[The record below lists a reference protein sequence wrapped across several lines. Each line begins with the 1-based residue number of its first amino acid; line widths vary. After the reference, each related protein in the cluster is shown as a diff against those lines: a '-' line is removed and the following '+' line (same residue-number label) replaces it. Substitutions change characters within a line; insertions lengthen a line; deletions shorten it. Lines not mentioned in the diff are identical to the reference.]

1 MKIGDK
7 MEIKINYL
15 GLTVVI
21 NENTKKISII
31 EDNINSKTLFNMVF
45 KAILNK
51 VNIDTNNYKIVR
63 EC

>member
-1 MKIGDK
+1 

>member
-1 MKIGDK
+1 

-15 GLTVVI
+15 GLIVVI

-31 EDNINSKTLFNMVF
+31 EDNTNSKTLRNMVF

-51 VNIDTNNYKIVR
+51 INIDINNYTIVNKTN
-63 EC
+63 C

>member
-1 MKIGDK
+1 MN
-7 MEIKINYL
+7 IKIDYL
-15 GLTVVI
+15 GLIVVI

-31 EDNINSKTLFNMVF
+31 EDNTNSKTLFNMVF

-51 VNIDTNNYKIVR
+51 VNIDTNGYKIVR